1 MSSTE
6 ARDLLRTYRE
16 NNTRNSTKVV
26 VLWQDVMK
34 DNVHSLGSEK
44 FAVIEQAYIAA
55 LDTQRMDIAN
65 ECYKALSHEFP
76 GSLRVKKLG
85 AMQLEA
91 VEKYEEAMDLLD
103 SIIKV
108 DKANSACR
116 KRKVAIYKAQG
127 RIPAAIKELTDY
139 LKIFA
144 ADAEGW
150 QELSELYISECDWQ
164 KAAFC
169 LEELILHNPHN
180 HLLYQRYAE
189 IKYTQG
195 GAENFESAMKY
206 YYLAV
211 KLCPKNLR
219 ACYGLYLCAINL
231 GALTKSSAEKK
242 STYAAIAKHAMTK
255 VQSIYANKQADV
267 TALNECFSALQM

>member
-1 MSSTE
+1 MLVFNTNTS
-6 ARDLLRTYRE
+6 LLNYC
-16 NNTRNSTKVV
+16 V
-26 VLWQDVMK
+26 
-34 DNVHSLGSEK
+34 
-44 FAVIEQAYIAA
+44 F
-55 LDTQRMDIAN
+55 
-65 ECYKALSHEFP
+65 
-76 GSLRVKKLG
+76 LR
-85 AMQLEA
+85 
-91 VEKYEEAMDLLD
+91 
-103 SIIKV
+103 
-108 DKANSACR
+108 
-116 KRKVAIYKAQG
+116 
-127 RIPAAIKELTDY
+127 
-139 LKIFA
+139 FA

-219 ACYGLYLCAINL
+219 ACYGLYLVRNHSKNVKNEVMNNFPWFQCAINL